1 MPRIYCSRTRY
12 FYRFANKYKLLNIY
26 ALLITVMV
34 MAFGLFRFIEHQIS
48 PSVFAI
54 TEAKARIL
62 ATEAINKAVKEKIT
76 KNIQYKDLI
85 TIHKNTSGQVT
96 LIQVNTI
103 EINRLE
109 TETTLEVIH
118 TLKEITMEGIQIPLG
133 MITGSKILANV
144 GPMIKISLYP
154 VGTVQVDT
162 KEAFEEAG
170 INQTRH
176 RILLEITAEIKVVQ
190 PLLTSSNMKIKT
202 DVPIAETIIIG
213 NVPQAILD
221 FK

>member
-1 MPRIYCSRTRY
+1 
-12 FYRFANKYKLLNIY
+12 
-26 ALLITVMV
+26 MV

-109 TETTLEVIH
+109 TETTLEVIQ
-118 TLKEITMEGIQIPLG
+118 TLKEITMGGIQIPLG
-133 MITGSKILANV
+133 MITGSKILANF